1 MQISWPNE
9 LIFAFLE
16 LLPLLAPPLTPTPT
30 ATATETLALK
40 LILKSM
46 GEAVMK
52 NNPGLN

>member
-1 MQISWPNE
+1 MQISWLNE

-16 LLPLLAPPLTPTPT
+16 LLPLLAPTLAPA
-30 ATATETLALK
+30 ATATPALK
-40 LILKSM
+40 LIFKSM